1 MFLILSSTLAYTSN
15 ERKTLSLCYPSVSL
29 VPRTGPGTEVL
40 SVCQMEAAMCLVMDG
55 PGRKIEQDGAE
66 LTTRNTVKSRQRV
79 GRKGFWN
86 YLRYIRKWVCEL
98 IKKKKK
104 SVFLSC
110 SGKRFICILFLDSTY
125 MCWYMIFVLF
135 LFLTYGEVG
144 WTGRLGQTCI
154 HYHVW
159 NRQLVGSCF
168 IAHGAQ
174 LRALRWPRGVRW
186 GEGKGSSGGG
196 HICTRITDL
205 PWRTGETNT
214 TF

>member
-29 VPRTGPGTEVL
+29 VPRTGPGAEVL

-98 IKKKKK
+98 IKKKKICVSILLWK
-104 SVFLSC
+104 EVHLHPFSRFHIHVLIYDLCPFSLS
-110 SGKRFICILFLDSTY
+110 D
-125 MCWYMIFVLF
+125 
-135 LFLTYGEVG
+135 
-144 WTGRLGQTCI
+144 
-154 HYHVW
+154 
-159 NRQLVGSCF
+159 
-168 IAHGAQ
+168 
-174 LRALRWPRGVRW
+174 LR
-186 GEGKGSSGGG
+186 GGG
-196 HICTRITDL
+196 MNWEIRTDMYTL
-205 PWRTGETNT
+205 PCVKQTASGELLYSAWSSTACPSMT
-214 TF
+214 

>member
-1 MFLILSSTLAYTSN
+1 MVQGGKLNRMEQSWPQGTLWKAGKEWGGRGSEIIWDTS
-15 ERKTLSLCYPSVSL
+15 ESECVSL
-29 VPRTGPGTEVL
+29 
-40 SVCQMEAAMCLVMDG
+40 
-55 PGRKIEQDGAE
+55 
-66 LTTRNTVKSRQRV
+66 SR
-79 GRKGFWN
+79 
-86 YLRYIRKWVCEL
+86 
-98 IKKKKK
+98 KKKK
-104 SVFLSC
+104 SVSLSC
-110 SGKRFICILFLDSTY
+110 PGKRFICILFLDSTY
-125 MCWYMIFVLF
+125 MCWHKNFVLY

-144 WTGRLGQTCI
+144 WTGKLGQTCI

-174 LRALRWPRGVRW
+174 LRALWWPRGVRW

-205 PWRTGETNT
+205 PWCTAETNT